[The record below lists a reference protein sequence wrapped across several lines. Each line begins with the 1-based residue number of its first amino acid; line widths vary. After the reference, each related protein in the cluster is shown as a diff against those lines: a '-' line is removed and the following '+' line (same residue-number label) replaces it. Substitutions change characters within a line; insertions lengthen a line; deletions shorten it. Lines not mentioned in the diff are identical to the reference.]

1 MQLFKSGEG
10 RTDDTI
16 QNLLNRHQEDRMDL
30 LRSVETLDL
39 HEAEEIHNDIMEEK
53 SAVLTDQKRR
63 LASMLASLQVQKS
76 REVATLRGQLNALT
90 KVEVRYIYNFKPYNI
105 ILINRSK
112 CIAPLLLLS
121 EVKKHQIQI
130 ISMRFKLE
138 LLFAISQN
146 HNDPIPFRS

>member
-16 QNLLNRHQEDRMDL
+16 QNLLNRHQEYRMDL
-30 LRSVETLDL
+30 LRAVETLYL
-39 HEAEEIHNDIMEEK
+39 HVAEEIHNDIMEEK

-90 KVEVRYIYNFKPYNI
+90 KVEVRYIYNFKPYI

-121 EVKKHQIQI
+121 EVTKTSNSDYNEI
-130 ISMRFKLE
+130 
-138 LLFAISQN
+138 
-146 HNDPIPFRS
+146 

>member
-1 MQLFKSGEG
+1 
-10 RTDDTI
+10 
-16 QNLLNRHQEDRMDL
+16 MDL

-90 KVEVRYIYNFKPYNI
+90 KVEVRNNFKPYV
-105 ILINRSK
+105 ILTYKSK
-112 CIAPLLLLS
+112 CIAPLSLCFLLS
-121 EVKKHQIQI
+121 EIKKHQIQI
-130 ISMRFKLE
+130 TMRFKLE
-138 LLFAISQN
+138 LYFTFSQN
-146 HNDPIPFRS
+146 HTDPIPFRS